1 MTSGTLIELVEIGPR
16 LSGLW
21 VLPDTNHDLNGNYS
35 TKILRDY
42 IEISSNLYRQ
52 LIAWSEMEVQHKT
65 VYATKLIKTN
75 EHLAFRYPQSTTKE
89 IIKSSSDILTLSST
103 SVDIKKRTSR
113 MRTVQSTTV
122 KNSSM
127 SMLLQ

>member
-21 VLPDTNHDLNGNYS
+21 VLPDNNHDLNGNYS

-75 EHLAFRYPQSTTKE
+75 EHLAFRCPQSTTKE
-89 IIKSSSDILTLSST
+89 IIKRCF
-103 SVDIKKRTSR
+103 KKYAYPG
-113 MRTVQSTTV
+113 
-122 KNSSM
+122 KNPYFY
-127 SMLLQ
+127 LIECKFNGKNYIHG